1 MYNNCKIFSVI
12 LQSINHISNKKIF
25 LIQVYKIMSKKLF
38 VTIAL
43 CLFAAMQLMAK
54 PHTETIDGLNYFIN
68 TDTKEATLMY
78 GDYSGDVKIPSSVT
92 TSDGTVYTVVALV
105 EGCFKK
111 VELQALRY
119 RHL

>member
-1 MYNNCKIFSVI
+1 
-12 LQSINHISNKKIF
+12 
-25 LIQVYKIMSKKLF
+25 MSKKLF

-43 CLFAAMQLMAK
+43 CLFAAIQLMAK